1 MRSWM
6 IAVCL
11 GIMGAGWLP
20 GLPGVSYVV
29 LVVSGLLIVGGI
41 GGLVL
46 AGKRLGSG
54 GWRYGVVGLQLALGL
69 ALGFGWGVA
78 SGRYALDGWLP
89 HDLEGVDFWVYGRV
103 DSLPRYSG
111 RAQQFE
117 FKVTGN
123 CFELHP
129 DACIAGTRRLQLR
142 RVLLNYYGDH
152 QLAPGQQWRLRVRL
166 NRPHGF
172 ANPGGFDYELMLL
185 QKGIN
190 AKGYVRETEFNI
202 MLADDVF
209 SYQKVRFQLRQRLL
223 EATAELP
230 HQGIILALVLGERD
244 LISLS
249 SWQLFTRTGTNHLVV
264 ISGLHV
270 GFVAMFGY
278 WLTNLLMRIS
288 PALLLHLPAQ
298 KAGAVGAIAAALA
311 YSLLAG
317 FSLPTQRALIM
328 VAVFMSGRLLARNF
342 PASLGYCLA
351 MTLVLILTPLS
362 GMSAGFWLSFVAVGA
377 LLLAFSS
384 WTKAADQRM
393 FSSGDS
399 NRVLSNIGHFV
410 RPVLR
415 WSAWGRPQW
424 VVFVGMSVPLAI
436 WLQQLSLLSPLANIF
451 AIPLVSLLVVP
462 LCLLG
467 LLSLLVYESAGVFLL
482 VLADQLLAVLTLT
495 MGWMAESFSWLQ
507 IWQFSG
513 LTVWSYLFAGLGSVL
528 WLLPRGWPGRMLAP
542 LLMLP
547 LFIPARQAG
556 PAYGEIWISFL
567 DVGQGLAVVAQS
579 AAHTLIYD
587 TGPRFS
593 DSFDAG
599 NGVVLP
605 FLQSR
610 GIRTIDRLIVSH
622 GDNDHAG
629 GLDSLLLALNVKELS
644 LGTDMQT
651 SGFGLPTSHCLR
663 GQSWQWDGVS
673 FEILHPDESRYR
685 SSNDNSCVLRIS
697 TAGSS
702 VLLTGD
708 VEALAEADLL
718 RVYADQLRSDIL
730 LAPHHGSATSS
741 TEMFVKAINPRF
753 VVYSSGYRNQFS
765 HPADVVQ
772 ARYLALNTFSLN
784 TPALNTPALNTF
796 AFNTAEVGMIE
807 FRFGAEL
814 SRPAAGSVA
823 SSEVFPVTAPSTFRT
838 TRRRYWSG

>member
-20 GLPGVSYVV
+20 ELPEMSYLALLILVGLNVA
-29 LVVSGLLIVGGI
+29 LVVGLALTGRRSRPGGRRSGL
-41 GGLVL
+41 
-46 AGKRLGSG
+46 
-54 GWRYGVVGLQLALGL
+54 VGLQLILCMTM
-69 ALGFGWGVA
+69 GFCWGVA
-78 SGRYALDGWLP
+78 SGRYELDGWLP
-89 HDLEGVDFWVYGRV
+89 RDLEGVDFWVYGLV
-103 DSLPRYSG
+103 DSLPKYNG

-117 FKVTGN
+117 FKVTGD
-123 CFELHP
+123 CYELHP
-129 DACIAGTRRLQLR
+129 DTCIAGARKLQLR
-142 RVLLNYYGDH
+142 RLLLNYYGDH
-152 QLAPGQQWRLRVRL
+152 QFIPGQQWRLRVRL

-202 MLADDVF
+202 LLTDDVV
-209 SYQKVRFQLRQRLL
+209 SYQKLRFQLRQRLL
-223 EATAELP
+223 KATDELP

-244 LISLS
+244 LIAPS
-249 SWQLFTRTGTNHLVV
+249 SWQLFSRTGTNHLVV

-278 WLTNLLMRIS
+278 WLTNLLMRLF

-298 KAGAVGAIAAALA
+298 KAGAAGAITAALA

-328 VAVFMSGRLLARNF
+328 VSVFMSGRLLARSF

-351 MTLVLILTPLS
+351 MMLVLILTPLS
-362 GMSAGFWLSFVAVGA
+362 AMSAGFWLSFVAVGA

-384 WTKAADQRM
+384 WTKAPDERN
-393 FSSGDS
+393 DS
-399 NRVLSNIGHFV
+399 AEKTAHIISEIGNYV
-410 RPVLR
+410 RPAMR

-462 LCLLG
+462 LSLLG
-467 LLSLLVYESAGVFLL
+467 LLGLLLNEQAGVWLL
-482 VLADQLLAVLTLT
+482 ALADQLLSLLILI
-495 MGWMAESFSWLQ
+495 MNWMAESFAWLKV
-507 IWQFSG
+507 WHFSG
-513 LTVWSYLFAGLGSVL
+513 LTVWSYLFAAFGSFL

-542 LLMLP
+542 MLMLP
-547 LFIPARQAG
+547 LFMPARQAG
-556 PAYGEIWISFL
+556 PAWGEVWISFL

-579 AAHTLIYD
+579 ATHTLLYD

-610 GIRTIDRLIVSH
+610 GIRSIDRLMVSH

-629 GLDSLLLALNVKELS
+629 GLESVLQALDVKELL
-644 LGTDMQT
+644 LGKDMNPA
-651 SGFGLPTSHCLR
+651 GFLPPTSHCLR
-663 GQSWQWDGVS
+663 GQNWQWDGVS
-673 FEILHPDESRYR
+673 FEILHPDEKSRYR
-685 SSNDNSCVLRIS
+685 GRNDNSCVLRIS

-718 RVYADQLRSDIL
+718 GVYAGRLRSDIL
-730 LAPHHGSATSS
+730 LAPHHGSRSSS
-741 TEMFVKAINPRF
+741 TDAFVKAVNPGI
-753 VVYSSGYRNQFS
+753 VVYSSGYRNQFA
-765 HPADVVQ
+765 HPAVEVQ
-772 ARYLALNTFSLN
+772 ARYRALNAFALNT
-784 TPALNTPALNTF
+784 
-796 AFNTAEVGMIE
+796 AEAGMIE
-807 FRFGAEL
+807 FRSEL
-814 SRPAAGSVA
+814 SGAAAGPG
-823 SSEVFPVTAPSTFRT
+823 EVTYSLLKTQVSTYRT
-838 TRRRYWSG
+838 THRRYWSGEQSQLFALTSAGTIW

>member
-11 GIMGAGWLP
+11 GIVGAGWLP
-20 GLPGVSYVV
+20 RLPGVGFLVV
-29 LVVSGLLIVGGI
+29 LGLIVAGGVSGLA
-41 GGLVL
+41 LV
-46 AGKRLGSG
+46 AKRFSPRE
-54 GWRYGVVGLQLALGL
+54 WRYGVVGLQLGLGVV
-69 ALGFGWGVA
+69 LGFGWGVA

-89 HDLEGVDFWVYGRV
+89 HELEGVDFWVYGIV

-117 FKVTGN
+117 FKVTAD

-129 DACIAGTRRLQLR
+129 DDCVIKTRKLQLR

-190 AKGYVRETEFNI
+190 AKGYVRETEFNVL
-202 MLADDVF
+202 LAEDVF
-209 SYQKVRFQLRQRLL
+209 SYQKLRFQLRQRLL
-223 EATAELP
+223 QATAELP
-230 HQGIILALVLGERD
+230 HQGILLALVLGERD
-244 LISLS
+244 LIAPS
-249 SWQLFTRTGTNHLVV
+249 SGQLFTRTGTNHLVV

-270 GFVAMFGY
+270 GFVAMFAY
-278 WLTNLLMRIS
+278 WLTNLIARFF
-288 PALLLHLPAQ
+288 PALLLQLPAQ
-298 KAGAVGAIAAALA
+298 KAGAVGAIAAALT

-317 FSLPTQRALIM
+317 FSMPTQRALIM

-351 MTLVLILTPLS
+351 MMLVLILTPLS
-362 GMSAGFWLSFVAVGA
+362 AMSAGFWLSFVAVGA
-377 LLLAFSS
+377 LLLAFSC
-384 WTKAADQRM
+384 WTNAAEKPVVRRDNHALAKM
-393 FSSGDS
+393 ADF
-399 NRVLSNIGHFV
+399 I

-462 LCLLG
+462 LSLFGLLG
-467 LLSLLVYESAGVFLL
+467 LLIYESAGMCLL
-482 VLADQLLAVLTLT
+482 VLADQLLSVLTLT
-495 MGWMAESFSWLQ
+495 MSWMAESFAWLRV
-507 IWQFSG
+507 WQFSG
-513 LTVWSYLFAGLGSVL
+513 LTAWSYLFAGFGSVL

-547 LFIPARQAG
+547 LFMPGRQTIPAD
-556 PAYGEIWISFL
+556 GEVWISVL

-579 AAHTLIYD
+579 ATHTLLYD

-593 DSFDAG
+593 DNFDAG
-599 NGVVLP
+599 SGVVLP
-605 FLQSR
+605 FLHNR
-610 GIRTIDRLIVSH
+610 GIRTLDRLMVSH

-629 GLDSLLLALNVKELS
+629 GLESLLLALEVKELS

-651 SGFGLPTSHCLR
+651 KGFGMPASHCLR
-663 GQSWQWDGVS
+663 GQSWQWDGVN
-673 FEILHPDESRYR
+673 FEVLHPDGGEYR
-685 SSNDNSCVLRIS
+685 SNNNNSCVLRIS
-697 TAGSS
+697 TAGTS

-708 VEALAEADLL
+708 VEAQAEANLL
-718 RVYADQLRSDIL
+718 WFYGDQLRSDIV
-730 LAPHHGSATSS
+730 LAPHHGSTTSS
-741 TEMFVKAINPRF
+741 TEAFVRAVNPRV

-765 HPADVVQ
+765 HPAEVVQ
-772 ARYLALNTFSLN
+772 ARYQTLNALALNT
-784 TPALNTPALNTF
+784 AD
-796 AFNTAEVGMIE
+796 VGMIE
-807 FRFGAEL
+807 FRTGAEV
-814 SRPAAGSVA
+814 SRLVDEAGTVSESFSVA
-823 SSEVFPVTAPSTFRT
+823 VPSTYRA
-838 TRRRYWSG
+838 TRRRYWSGEQRQLFALTSAGTIW

>member
-6 IAVCL
+6 IAVCV

-20 GLPGVSYVV
+20 ALPGYGM
-29 LVVSGLLIVGGI
+29 LALLGLLIGGAV

-46 AGKRLGSG
+46 VGRRLGSG
-54 GWRYGVVGLQLALGL
+54 GWRYVLVVLQLILCI
-69 ALGFGWGVA
+69 ALGFGWGVV

-89 HDLEGVDFWVYGRV
+89 KELEGVDFWVHGMI
-103 DSLPRYSG
+103 DSLPRYGG

-117 FKVTGN
+117 FKVTAD
-123 CFELHP
+123 CFDLHP
-129 DACIAGTRRLQLR
+129 DACIEGPRRTQLR

-152 QLAPGQQWRLRVRL
+152 QLVPGQQWRLRVRL

-202 MLADDVF
+202 MLADNAL
-209 SYQKVRFQLRQRLL
+209 SYQKLRFQLRQRLL
-223 EATAELP
+223 QATAELP
-230 HQGIILALVLGERD
+230 HHGIILALVLGERD
-244 LISLS
+244 LIAPS

-278 WLTNLLMRIS
+278 WLTNLFMRLI

-311 YSLLAG
+311 YSVLAG

-342 PASLGYCLA
+342 PASLGYCVA
-351 MTLVLILTPLS
+351 MTLVLILTPL
-362 GMSAGFWLSFVAVGA
+362 GAMSAGFWLSFVAVGA

-384 WTKAADQRM
+384 WTKAAERI
-393 FSSGDS
+393 DS
-399 NRVLSNIGHFV
+399 RDKTDHIGSKIGNYLHS
-410 RPVLR
+410 VLR

-462 LCLLG
+462 LCLFG
-467 LLSLLVYESAGVFLL
+467 LLSLLLYERAGVCLL
-482 VLADQLLAVLTLT
+482 VLADQLLTTLTLT
-495 MGWMAESFSWLQ
+495 MSWMAESFAWLQ
-507 IWQFSG
+507 VWQFSG

-528 WLLPRGWPGRMLAP
+528 WLLPRGWPGRILAP

-547 LFIPARQAG
+547 LFMPARLPSPG
-556 PAYGEIWISFL
+556 YGEVWISFL

-579 AAHTLIYD
+579 AAHTLVYD

-599 NGVVLP
+599 NGVVVP
-605 FLQSR
+605 FLHSR
-610 GIRTIDRLIVSH
+610 GIRTIDRLMVSH

-629 GLDSLLLALNVKELS
+629 GLESLLLALDVKQLL
-644 LGTDMQT
+644 LGTDMRT

-663 GQSWQWDGVS
+663 GQSWQWDGVN
-673 FEILHPDESRYR
+673 FEILHPDESSYR
-685 SSNDNSCVLRIS
+685 SPNDNSCVLRIS
-697 TAGSS
+697 TASSS

-708 VEALAEADLL
+708 VEALAEAALL
-718 RVYADQLRSDIL
+718 RVHADQLRSDVL
-730 LAPHHGSATSS
+730 LAPHHGSKSSS
-741 TEMFVKAINPRF
+741 TDAFVTAVNPQF
-753 VVYSSGYRNQFS
+753 VVYSSGYRNQFD

-772 ARYLALNTFSLN
+772 ARYQALN
-784 TPALNTPALNTF
+784 AF
-796 AFNTAEVGMIE
+796 AFNTAEMGMIE
-807 FRFGAEL
+807 FRSGAEPSRIAIESGTL
-814 SRPAAGSVA
+814 S
-823 SSEVFPVTAPSTFRT
+823 ETQPSTYRL
-838 TRRRYWSG
+838 TRQRYWSGEQRQLFALTSAGTIW